1 MDKKEIF
8 YRLKYHNISAANITK
23 KGQTVMSA
31 LLFIVVWWSTI
42 TIQDSDFLSDSG
54 FSGFHYLESA
64 TNSHETEQHD
74 CNRIVR

>member
-31 LLFIVVWWSTI
+31 LLFIVV
-42 TIQDSDFLSDSG
+42 
-54 FSGFHYLESA
+54 
-64 TNSHETEQHD
+64 
-74 CNRIVR
+74 

>member
-31 LLFIVVWWSTI
+31 LLFYSRLVVN
-42 TIQDSDFLSDSG
+42 DYHPG
-54 FSGFHYLESA
+54 F
-64 TNSHETEQHD
+64 
-74 CNRIVR
+74 